1 MFRRT
6 TTRPFIDAVAN
17 QGQLVSFQTAVVSAQ
32 TLVAEA
38 LTRSEIESV
47 TCQKNCLIQ
56 IMSDY
61 INQRKTRVE
70 TVNSLKTLSTTIA

>member
-6 TTRPFIDAVAN
+6 TTRPFIDAVAI
-17 QGQLVSFQTAVVSAQ
+17 QGQLVSFQTAVVTAQ

-47 TCQKNCLIQ
+47 TSQKNSLIQ

-70 TVNSLKTLSTTIA
+70 TVNSLKSLSTTIA